1 MKFVLA
7 SNNKKKLGE
16 MRAILSEL
24 GIEVITQSEAG
35 VNVEV
40 EETGE
45 SFEENALLKA
55 EAVMRAANMPAI
67 ADDSGLSVDALGGR
81 PGVYSARFGG
91 ESCRNDFERCQHLL
105 RAMEG
110 EIRREASFIS
120 VIVCAFPDGR
130 RISARGE
137 CRGEILREFRGA
149 GGFGYDPLFF
159 VPEYGQTMAEMDA
172 GLKNSISHRA
182 KALRELKIKLENSD
196 LKY

>member
-7 SNNKKKLGE
+7 SNNIKKLGE
-16 MRAILSEL
+16 MRAILSDM
-24 GIEVITQSEAG
+24 GMEVISQSEAG

-55 EAVMRAANMPAI
+55 ETVMRAANMPAI

-91 ESCRNDFERCQHLL
+91 DGCKSDHERCEYLL
-105 RAMEG
+105 RLMEN
-110 EIRREASFIS
+110 EVLRKAAFVS

-182 KALRELKIKLENSD
+182 RALRELKIKLEKSD
-196 LKY
+196 LK